1 MLSYSARE
9 LINSAVISP
18 EPDSPLSEGYFR
30 LVSSFIDFKNGA
42 TDRRIPR
49 REFRHY
55 EGRQREKTEKP
66 YAFLSLDGGVQR
78 CTDEMVFPFWDFVKY
93 EKIDVVT
100 IPCRTCVQEDNS
112 GNKSLGF
119 SPMTEVIKN
128 AKYNPLKPER
138 EIRKFETR
146 EVPDMHIQIEHEDG
160 TTEYAP
166 EKPHGITFWDLN
178 TGLLYFGQRNP
189 NYNVNN
195 LHSTLE
201 EATNGNCLKYL
212 GNCLG
217 ELMKNE
223 LICVTGHRMRIT
235 DRGFIAF
242 ANYINKW
249 WNTVGSWKSLFEG
262 KLPNYLLDLAKY
274 GLQQPFTV
282 IRKNKADYS
291 RRPLLRPKIKKPEK
305 KKGREKIRLRKI
317 EDDKI
322 SEIHVEDLMRSM
334 KESTNLYLRWLMR
347 GSSSVNVREAARRVY
362 RTRRPHAEPEVGYV
376 KGITDRF

>member
-1 MLSYSARE
+1 MLPYNTRE
-9 LINSAVISP
+9 LIKSAGISP
-18 EPDSPLSEGYFR
+18 ETDPHVAEEYFR
-30 LVSSFIDFKNGA
+30 WVSFFTDFKNGA

-55 EGRQREKTEKP
+55 EERERKKTEKP

-78 CTDEMVFPFWDFVKY
+78 CTDEMVFPFWDLVRY
-93 EKIDVVT
+93 EKLDVVT
-100 IPCRTCVQEDNS
+100 IPCATPKKETMKCVR
-112 GNKSLGF
+112 
-119 SPMTEVIKN
+119 
-128 AKYNPLKPER
+128 YNPFKPDR

-146 EVPDMHIQIEHEDG
+146 EVPDMYIQIEHEDG
-160 TTEYAP
+160 SIEHAP
-166 EKPHGITFWDLN
+166 EKPHAITFWGLN
-178 TGLLYFGQRNP
+178 IGLLYFGQRNP

-195 LHSTLE
+195 LHSALE

-223 LICVTGHRMRIT
+223 LIYVTGHRMRIT

-249 WNTVGSWKSLFEG
+249 WNTVGSWKSLFEE
-262 KLPNYLLDLAKY
+262 KLPIDLLDLAKY
-274 GLQQPFTV
+274 GFQQPFTV

-291 RRPLLRPKIKKPEK
+291 RRPLLRPKIKKLEK
-305 KKGREKIRLRKI
+305 KKEKEKIRLRKI

-322 SEIHVEDLMRSM
+322 SEIHVEDLMRTM
-334 KESTNLYLRWLMR
+334 EESTNLYLRWLMK
-347 GSSSVNVREAARRVY
+347 GSSSINVREAARRVY

-376 KGITDRF
+376 KGITDKS